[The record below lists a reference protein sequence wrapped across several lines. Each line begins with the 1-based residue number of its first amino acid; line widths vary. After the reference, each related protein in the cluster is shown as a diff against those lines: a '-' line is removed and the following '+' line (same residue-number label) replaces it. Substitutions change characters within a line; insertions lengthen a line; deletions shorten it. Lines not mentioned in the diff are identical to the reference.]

1 MIRINL
7 LPYREEKKKAG
18 TQRQVIIGLVSF
30 GIFFLLA
37 VSLHIYMVMNIA
49 KLETEVKSARVQL
62 DALTKVTGDPEKF
75 KADKEILEKK
85 IGVIKDLEKN
95 RAYPVHLMDE
105 LASRISPQSA
115 WLNSVAKKDNNLLV
129 EGVAVNNPAIA
140 QFMKR
145 LEGSPYIKTVDLI
158 SSKQAVISGVKL
170 MGFVLLCTAEKG

>member
-1 MIRINL
+1 MTRINL
-7 LPYREEKKKAG
+7 LPYREEKKKASAK
-18 TQRQVIIGLVSF
+18 RQVLIGLVSF
-30 GIFFLLA
+30 GILFLVI
-37 VSLHIYMVMNIA
+37 VSLHVYVIMGVA
-49 KLETEVKSARVQL
+49 KLETKVKSARIQL
-62 DALTKVTGDPEKF
+62 DALTKVTGNLEKF

-95 RAYPVHLMDE
+95 RAYPVHIMDE
-105 LASRISPQSA
+105 LASRISPQSE
-115 WLNSVAKKDNNLLV
+115 WLTSVAKKDNNLLL

-145 LEGSPYIKTVDLI
+145 LEESPYIKTVDLI